1 MSESDF
7 ILPLKFYNT
16 SDKEGTT
23 YILRFKCKHILLCQ
37 VTTHFN
43 RNTLYREN

>member
-1 MSESDF
+1 MNESDF

-23 YILRFKCKHILLCQ
+23 YIGSFVL
-37 VTTHFN
+37 N
-43 RNTLYREN
+43 ANTFSFAR